1 MANLTVRHANGA
13 TDIFPVSR
21 LRTTIGR
28 SARSDVC
35 IPDAFASRLHAE
47 IRQEGDNF
55 WLVDL
60 GSANGTRLNGSP
72 VSGTLPIYTG
82 GEVQIGETRIIF
94 DSGMQSQSS
103 FGSTLIADNTD
114 ALDPS
119 NTISLTARRNPTTE
133 MIESSMMKS
142 RTDLLSLIS
151 KVGVA
156 LLSSSGLD
164 DTLNQVA
171 ALVFEAVPAERVV
184 IMLREES
191 TGTDMQIKV
200 ARVRGSEETVDEVR
214 ISRAIMTEVI
224 ENGKSVL
231 TSDAQQDPRFATQ
244 TIVLQGIRSV
254 LAVPLSVD
262 ERHVFGIIY
271 ADSPTNQASFN
282 PEHLDILTTLASV
295 ASIRVENATLLDERL
310 QRERMERELE
320 LATEIQQRFQPS
332 GPPIVEGYEF
342 QGISFSCYEIGGDYY
357 DFIPRHNGTMLVALG
372 DVSGKGT
379 SASLLM
385 SSLHAA
391 IHGQVAAKTPLAELV
406 KSVNVYL
413 AENTPANRFI
423 TLFVAEL
430 DPATGKLTYIN
441 AGHNPPLI
449 ARSDGSIEL
458 VESGGLPL
466 GLMDFAEYESGEAQL
481 GPGDVLFVYSDG
493 VSEANNLAEDEFGM
507 DRLKTVVSANVGGS
521 ASGIRD
527 KVEAALSEFT
537 GTADPND
544 DITLLI
550 VKKL

>member
-1 MANLTVRHANGA
+1 
-13 TDIFPVSR
+13 
-21 LRTTIGR
+21 
-28 SARSDVC
+28 
-35 IPDAFASRLHAE
+35 
-47 IRQEGDNF
+47 
-55 WLVDL
+55 
-60 GSANGTRLNGSP
+60 
-72 VSGTLPIYTG
+72 
-82 GEVQIGETRIIF
+82 
-94 DSGMQSQSS
+94 
-103 FGSTLIADNTD
+103 
-114 ALDPS
+114 
-119 NTISLTARRNPTTE
+119 
-133 MIESSMMKS
+133 
-142 RTDLLSLIS
+142 
-151 KVGVA
+151 
-156 LLSSSGLD
+156 
-164 DTLNQVA
+164 
-171 ALVFEAVPAERVV
+171 
-184 IMLREES
+184 
-191 TGTDMQIKV
+191 
-200 ARVRGSEETVDEVR
+200 
-214 ISRAIMTEVI
+214 
-224 ENGKSVL
+224 
-231 TSDAQQDPRFATQ
+231 
-244 TIVLQGIRSV
+244 
-254 LAVPLSVD
+254 
-262 ERHVFGIIY
+262 
-271 ADSPTNQASFN
+271 
-282 PEHLDILTTLASV
+282 
-295 ASIRVENATLLDERL
+295 
-310 QRERMERELE
+310 
-320 LATEIQQRFQPS
+320 
-332 GPPIVEGYEF
+332 
-342 QGISFSCYEIGGDYY
+342 
-357 DFIPRHNGTMLVALG
+357 MLVALG